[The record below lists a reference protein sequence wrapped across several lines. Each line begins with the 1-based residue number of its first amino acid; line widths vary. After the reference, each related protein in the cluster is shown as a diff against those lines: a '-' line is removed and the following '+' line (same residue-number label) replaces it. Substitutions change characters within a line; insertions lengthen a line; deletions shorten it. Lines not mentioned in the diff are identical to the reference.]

1 MTKWFPPEFRTASV
15 VPRWS
20 IVWTL
25 TRDTLSNHSFFVAL
39 YANQIARMIEWNG
52 PVAMVLWRGLTHDLD
67 ETITGDIVAPV
78 KKEIVDTDRAQGYIL
93 GQMQERM
100 ATVIDQNTEWMDYD
114 MHDDKRWKE
123 AGRIVKAAD
132 RLDALLFLTVE
143 KRMGNGVV
151 APRIPEV
158 YEGLRA
164 SWQELPADSK
174 KLAALWIEVKDA
186 VTEHATSGGF
196 GV

>member
-1 MTKWFPPEFRTASV
+1 MTNKFFPPEFRTASV

-25 TRDTLSNHSFFVAL
+25 TRDVLSNHSFFVTL
-39 YANQIARMIEWNG
+39 YANQIARMIEWG
-52 PVAMVLWRGLTHDLD
+52 TDAHRYVLMCRAVGHDLD
-67 ETITGDIVAPV
+67 ETISGDLVAPA
-78 KKEIVDTDRAQGYIL
+78 KKAMLDTERAQAYLL

-100 ATVIDQNTEWMDYD
+100 PTIIDQMEE
-114 MHDDKRWKE
+114 HQADDQIWKE
-123 AGRIVKAAD
+123 AGKIVKAAD

-143 KRMGNGVV
+143 KRMGNGVI
-151 APRIPEV
+151 APLIPQV
-158 YEGLRA
+158 YDGLRA
-164 SWQELPADSK
+164 SWHDLPADPK
-174 KLAALWIEVKDA
+174 KLAALWVDVKDA

>member
-1 MTKWFPPEFRTASV
+1 MSKPFPPEFRTAGV

-20 IVWTL
+20 VCWTL
-25 TRDTLSNHSFFVAL
+25 TRDVLSNHSFFTAV
-39 YANQIARMIEWNG
+39 YSNQIAQLIEW
-52 PVAMVLWRGLTHDLD
+52 RGRYDYLLLKALFHDLD
-67 ETITGDIVAPV
+67 ETCTGDLVAPI
-78 KKEIVDTDRAQGYIL
+78 KKEIIDEPRAKAYIRR
-93 GQMQERM
+93 QMQLRM
-100 ATVIDQNTEWMDYD
+100 ATVVEQEDAIAVDLSEGELGEI
-114 MHDDKRWKE
+114 K
-123 AGRIVKAAD
+123 RIVKCAD

-143 KRMGNGVV
+143 KRMGNGVI
-151 APRIPEV
+151 APLIPQV